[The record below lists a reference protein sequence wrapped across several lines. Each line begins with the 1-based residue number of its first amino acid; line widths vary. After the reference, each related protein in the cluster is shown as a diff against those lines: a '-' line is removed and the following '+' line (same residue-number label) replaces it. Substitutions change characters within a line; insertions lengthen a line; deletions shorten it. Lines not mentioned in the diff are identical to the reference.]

1 MNIKKAATSTI
12 AAGFVGAAVLGLGVS
27 AGTANA
33 APVGPNTHTQQ
44 QAQPQRQQPQQQ
56 RAITITRPNYRP
68 FTYRGAHVTPRYDV
82 ARGQWGFTFDRTFVH
97 VVLARR

>member
-12 AAGFVGAAVLGLGVS
+12 AAGFVGAAMLGLGVT
-27 AGTANA
+27 AGTASA
-33 APVGPNTHTQQ
+33 APVAPNTHTQQ
-44 QAQPQRQQPQQQ
+44 QVQPQRQQPQ
-56 RAITITRPNYRP
+56 REVTITRPNYRP

-82 ARGQWGFTFDRTFVH
+82 ARGQWGFQFDRTFVH

>member
-1 MNIKKAATSTI
+1 MNIKKAATSTL
-12 AAGFVGAAVLGLGVS
+12 AAGFVGAAMLGLGVT

-33 APVGPNTHTQQ
+33 APIAPNTHNQQ
-44 QAQPQRQQPQQQ
+44 QVQPQRQQPQQQ
-56 RAITITRPNYRP
+56 REVTITRPNYRP

-82 ARGQWGFTFDRTFVH
+82 ARHQWGFQFDRTFVH

>member
-12 AAGFVGAAVLGLGVS
+12 AAGFVGAAMLGLGVT

-33 APVGPNTHTQQ
+33 APVAPNTHTQQ
-44 QAQPQRQQPQQQ
+44 QVQRQQPQQQ
-56 RAITITRPNYRP
+56 RVVTVNRPNYRP

-97 VVLARR
+97 VVLVRR